1 MQITTKP
8 YNALS
13 DYMKARFGCKVF
25 KVSLDAGL
33 TCPNRDGSKGNGGC
47 IYCSNASLK
56 PKGAAL
62 KGIAD
67 QLAAG
72 IDYIRI
78 RHKAVKFIAYFQMNT
93 GTYAPTEYLRG
104 IFNEALISKDVAGIS
119 ISTRP
124 DCLSDATLDM
134 LASLKGAGPLWLELG
149 LQSANDRVL
158 EALNRR
164 HTVKEFEDAVHRAR
178 IRGIDV
184 CAHVIIGLPG
194 EDATDWLNT
203 AQFLGGVKVWG
214 VKFHQLQVLKG
225 TALNE
230 MYERGE
236 VRLLEL
242 DEYASAI
249 VDCIEALPPATVVH
263 RLCGDAPLEHLV
275 APRWGVNK
283 FIVMDRIRRFFVERG
298 AYQGRTS
305 PTFLERPV
313 TRRLAPQAR

>member
-1 MQITTKP
+1 
-8 YNALS
+8 
-13 DYMKARFGCKVF
+13 MKARFGCKVF

-47 IYCSNASLK
+47 IYCSSASLK
-56 PKGAAL
+56 PKGAAS
-62 KGIAD
+62 KDIAD

-72 IDYIRI
+72 IDYIRK

-93 GTYAPTEYLRG
+93 GTYGPTEYLRG
-104 IFNEALISKDVAGIS
+104 IYNEALSSKDVAGIA

-124 DCLSDATLDM
+124 DCLSDETLDM
-134 LASLKGAGPLWLELG
+134 LARLKGFKPLWLELG
-149 LQSANDRVL
+149 LQSANDSTL
-158 EALNRR
+158 KALNRR
-164 HTVKEFEDAVHRAR
+164 HTVKDFECAVERSHRL
-178 IRGIDV
+178 GIDV
-184 CAHVIIGLPG
+184 CAHVILGLPG
-194 EDATDWLNT
+194 EDASEWLNT

-225 TALNE
+225 TALEE

-236 VRLLEL
+236 VRLLGL

-249 VDCIEALPPATVVH
+249 VDCIEALPPAMVVH
-263 RLCGDAPLEHLV
+263 RLCGDAPAEHLV

-283 FIVMDRIRRFFVERG
+283 FIVMDRIRRLFEDRG

-305 PTFLERPV
+305 ATINCL
-313 TRRLAPQAR
+313 RRTDAG